1 MGSVSQS
8 VLDILRLPSVSHTP
22 HAEQPRMMRMY
33 LLFPAWLLGISQVHG
48 CLEFVVGAGA
58 FGGRISQQ
66 ECAFKC
72 ANDPV
77 CSEWTYNLAARSCFM
92 KPNLDKPK
100 VPYWNF
106 EANLDVNLW
115 VTGTKQCVGCIP
127 GYKILPGQHECCSEK
142 EDWKMENGKRIV
154 TERRRCCH
162 NLAANGAIM
171 GDNWSSTTKISVT
184 CTI

>member
-1 MGSVSQS
+1 
-8 VLDILRLPSVSHTP
+8 
-22 HAEQPRMMRMY
+22 MY

-106 EANLDVNLW
+106 EPNLDVNLW
-115 VTGTKQCVGCIP
+115 VTGTKQCVGKIPYCI
-127 GYKILPGQHECCSEK
+127 H
-142 EDWKMENGKRIV
+142 IV
-154 TERRRCCH
+154 TRH
-162 NLAANGAIM
+162 FLHI
-171 GDNWSSTTKISVT
+171 DFFFVLKLSFI
-184 CTI
+184 